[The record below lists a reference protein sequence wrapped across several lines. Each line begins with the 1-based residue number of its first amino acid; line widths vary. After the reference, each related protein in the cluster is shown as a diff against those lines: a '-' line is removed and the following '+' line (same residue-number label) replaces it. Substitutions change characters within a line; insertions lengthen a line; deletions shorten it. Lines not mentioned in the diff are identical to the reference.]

1 MVDEDESVDLSFGL
15 EGKVTV
21 VTDSSHTIRDG
32 PYPGC
37 SRRIPAIRASTSAP
51 I

>member
-21 VTDSSHTIRDG
+21 ATGDAAGIAPPLPALSE
-32 PYPGC
+32 
-37 SRRIPAIRASTSAP
+37 RRARGSPS
-51 I
+51 

>member
-21 VTDSSHTIRDG
+21 ATGGAAGIA
-32 PYPGC
+32 PPL
-37 SRRIPAIRASTSAP
+37 PALS
-51 I
+51 